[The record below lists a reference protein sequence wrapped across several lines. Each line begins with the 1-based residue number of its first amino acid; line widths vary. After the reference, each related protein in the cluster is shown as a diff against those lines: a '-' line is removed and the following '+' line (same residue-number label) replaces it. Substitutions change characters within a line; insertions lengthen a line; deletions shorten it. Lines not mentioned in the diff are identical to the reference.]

1 MPVKKRLDV
10 YLVEQSLAPSRHRAR
25 AMILAG
31 VVTVNDQPARS
42 VAAPVA
48 PSDRV
53 EVRQPDHPYVSR
65 GGLKLAHALETFGI
79 SVDNAIALDI
89 GASTGGFTDC
99 LLRAGAAKVYA
110 LDVGYGQLDWR
121 LRTDDR
127 VHVIERVNVRHWS
140 GEEIKEPPE
149 CVVIDVSFISL
160 RKVLPPVEQIL
171 EKCGAGDVTLIMLIK
186 PQFEAGREA
195 VGSGGIVRDQAAIET
210 VVATMDQFVRDRGWS
225 VIGITASP
233 ILGAKGNQEYLLAAK
248 KSFGNKLT

>member
-10 YLVEQSLAPSRHRAR
+10 YLVEQGLAPSRQRAQ

-31 VVTVNDQPARS
+31 VVSLNGQMART
-42 VAAPVA
+42 VAAPVVA
-48 PSDRV
+48 TDRV

-79 SVDNAIALDI
+79 SVDKVVALDI

-99 LLRAGAAKVYA
+99 LLKAGAAKVYA

-121 LRTDDR
+121 LRNDER
-127 VHVIERVNVRHWS
+127 VKVIERVNIRHWA
-140 GEEIKEPPE
+140 GEEIEAPPR

-160 RKVLPPVEQIL
+160 RKVLPPVEVIL
-171 EKCGAGDVTLIMLIK
+171 EKCAPGQVTLIVLIK
-186 PQFEAGREA
+186 PQFEVGREA
-195 VGSGGIVRDQAAIET
+195 VGSGGIVRDQEAIQ
-210 VVATMDQFVRDRGWS
+210 VVLATMEQFVRDRGWS
-225 VIGITASP
+225 VMGITASP
-233 ILGAKGNQEYLLAAK
+233 ILGAKGNQEYLMAAQ